1 MGNHTSRV
9 MPALRRDEIL
19 AGLIPGAISVAKPQ
33 ITRIISL
40 DGNIGVGKTTL
51 LDHIRNRFPD
61 IIIVK
66 EPVDTWTHLKDEQ
79 GTSLLELFYKDKK
92 RYAFTFQQAAML
104 SRLLLLQ
111 KAVAEAKPGSLILT
125 ERSVLTDR
133 HVFAQMLHAAGDLS
147 KLEKDLYDQWYNAFA
162 AQLPIAGIV
171 YITTSVETAF
181 ERIQTRAREGEATIS
196 KEYLQAL
203 DTQHRAWLANTTG
216 PKLEISTESGADL
229 EGTLVAL
236 EVFFQRC

>member
-1 MGNHTSRV
+1 
-9 MPALRRDEIL
+9 MPALKRDEIL
-19 AGLIPGAISVAKPQ
+19 AGLGIRPKTQ
-33 ITRIISL
+33 TTRIISL

-51 LDHIRNRFPD
+51 LDHIQKRFPEV
-61 IIIVK
+61 IIVK
-66 EPVDTWTHLKDEQ
+66 EPVDVWTHLKDEQ
-79 GTSLLELFYKDKK
+79 GSSLLELFYKDKR

-133 HVFAQMLHAAGDLS
+133 HVFAEMLYASGDLS

-171 YITTSVETAF
+171 YITTSVDTAF
-181 ERIQTRAREGEATIS
+181 DRIQTRAREGEATIS
-196 KEYLQAL
+196 KEYLEAL
-203 DTQHRAWLANTTG
+203 DRQHRAWLANTTG
-216 PKLEISTESGADL
+216 PKLEISTETGTDL
-229 EGTLVAL
+229 EGTLSAL
-236 EVFFQRC
+236 QIFFAAT

>member
-1 MGNHTSRV
+1 
-9 MPALRRDEIL
+9 MPALKRDEIL
-19 AGLIPGAISVAKPQ
+19 AGLIPKPKTQ
-33 ITRIISL
+33 TPTRIISL

-51 LDHIRNRFPD
+51 LDYIQKRFPD
-61 IIIVK
+61 VIIVK
-66 EPVDTWTHLKDEQ
+66 EPVDVWTHLKDEQ
-79 GTSLLELFYKDKK
+79 GSSLLELFYKDKR

-133 HVFAQMLHAAGDLS
+133 FVFAEMLYTSGDLS

-171 YITTSVETAF
+171 YITTSVDTAF
-181 ERIQTRAREGEATIS
+181 ERIQTRARDGEATIS
-196 KEYLQAL
+196 KEYLEAL
-203 DTQHRAWLANTTG
+203 DRQHRAWLANTTG
-216 PKLEISTESGADL
+216 PKLEISTETGTDL
-229 EGTLVAL
+229 EGTLAAL
-236 EVFFQRC
+236 QTFFAAT

>member
-1 MGNHTSRV
+1 
-9 MPALRRDEIL
+9 MPALKRDEIL
-19 AGLIPGAISVAKPQ
+19 AGLIPKPKP
-33 ITRIISL
+33 TRIISL

-51 LDHIRNRFPD
+51 LDHIQKRFPD
-61 IIIVK
+61 VIIVK
-66 EPVDTWTHLKDEQ
+66 EPVDVWSQLKDEQ
-79 GTSLLELFYKDKK
+79 GSSLLELFYKDKR

-133 HVFAQMLHAAGDLS
+133 FVFAEMLKASGDLS
-147 KLEKDLYDQWYNAFA
+147 KLEKDLYDQWYDAFA

-171 YITTSVETAF
+171 YITTSVDTAF

-196 KEYLQAL
+196 KEYLKAL
-203 DTQHRAWLANTTG
+203 DWQHQVWLTNTTG
-216 PKLEISTESGADL
+216 PKLEISTETGTDL
-229 EGTLVAL
+229 EGTLTAL
-236 EVFFQRC
+236 QIFFAAT

>member
-1 MGNHTSRV
+1 

-19 AGLIPGAISVAKPQ
+19 AGLIPTPVSKP
-33 ITRIISL
+33 TRIISL

-51 LDHIRNRFPD
+51 LDHIQKRFPD
-61 IIIVK
+61 MIIVK
-66 EPVDTWTHLKDEQ
+66 EPVDVWTHLKDEQ
-79 GTSLLELFYKDKK
+79 GSNLLELFYKDKR

-133 HVFAQMLHAAGDLS
+133 FVFAEMLYTSGDLS

-162 AQLPIAGIV
+162 TQLPIAGVV
-171 YITTSVETAF
+171 YITTSVDTAF
-181 ERIQTRAREGEATIS
+181 ERIQTRAREGESTIS
-196 KEYLQAL
+196 KEYLEAL
-203 DTQHRAWLANTTG
+203 DRQHRAWLANTTG
-216 PKLEISTESGADL
+216 PKLEISTETGTDL
-229 EGTLVAL
+229 EGTLTAL
-236 EVFFQRC
+236 QIFFAAT

>member
-1 MGNHTSRV
+1 MGNQSSRV
-9 MPALRRDEIL
+9 MPALKRDEIL
-19 AGLIPGAISVAKPQ
+19 AGLIPKPNP
-33 ITRIISL
+33 TRIISL

-51 LDHIRNRFPD
+51 LDHIQKRFPD
-61 IIIVK
+61 VIIVK
-66 EPVDTWTHLKDEQ
+66 EPVDVWTHLKDEQ
-79 GTSLLELFYKDKK
+79 GSSLLELFYKDKR

-133 HVFAQMLHAAGDLS
+133 YVFAEMLKASGDLS

-171 YITTSVETAF
+171 YITTSVNTAY
-181 ERIQTRAREGEATIS
+181 ERIQTRDRQGEAAIS
-196 KEYLQAL
+196 KEYLEAL
-203 DTQHRAWLANTTG
+203 DRQHRAWLANTTG
-216 PKLEISTESGADL
+216 PKLEISTEPEANL

-236 EVFFQRC
+236 EVFFHSV

>member
-1 MGNHTSRV
+1 

-19 AGLIPGAISVAKPQ
+19 AGLIPQPQ

-61 IIIVK
+61 VIIVK
-66 EPVDTWTHLKDEQ
+66 EPVDVWTHLKDEQ
-79 GTSLLELFYKDKK
+79 GSSLLELFYKDKK

-133 HVFAQMLHAAGDLS
+133 HVFAEMLHAAGDLS
-147 KLEKDLYDQWYNAFA
+147 KLEKDLYDQWYDAFA
-162 AQLPIAGIV
+162 AQLPIAGLV
-171 YITTSVETAF
+171 YITTSVDTAF

-196 KEYLQAL
+196 KEYLKAL
-203 DTQHRAWLANTTG
+203 DTQHRAWLASTTG
-216 PKLEISTESGADL
+216 PKLEISTEPGADL

>member
-1 MGNHTSRV
+1 MGNQSSRV
-9 MPALRRDEIL
+9 MPALKRDEIL
-19 AGLIPGAISVAKPQ
+19 AGLIPKPQ

-51 LDHIRNRFPD
+51 LDHIQKRFPD
-61 IIIVK
+61 VIIVK
-66 EPVDTWTHLKDEQ
+66 EPVDVWTHLKDEK
-79 GTSLLELFYKDKK
+79 GSSLLELFYQDKK

-111 KAVAEAKPGSLILT
+111 KAVAEAEPGSLILT

-133 HVFAQMLHAAGDLS
+133 YVFAEMLKASGDLS

-162 AQLPIAGIV
+162 TQLPIAGIV
-171 YITTSVETAF
+171 YITTSVETAY
-181 ERIQTRAREGEATIS
+181 ERIKTRAREGEASIS
-196 KEYLQAL
+196 KEYLTTL
-203 DTQHRAWLANTTG
+203 DKQHRAWLSNTTG
-216 PKLEISTESGADL
+216 PKLEISTESGANL

-236 EVFFQRC
+236 EVFFGHC

>member
-1 MGNHTSRV
+1 
-9 MPALRRDEIL
+9 MPALKRDEIL
-19 AGLIPGAISVAKPQ
+19 AGLIPKPKPP
-33 ITRIISL
+33 RIISL
-40 DGNIGVGKTTL
+40 DGNIGVGKTPL
-51 LDHIRNRFPD
+51 LDHIQKRFPD

-66 EPVDTWTHLKDEQ
+66 EPVDVWTHLKDEQ
-79 GTSLLELFYKDKK
+79 GSSLLELFYKDKR

-133 HVFAQMLHAAGDLS
+133 FVFAEMLKASGDLS

-171 YITTSVETAF
+171 YITTSVDTAF

-196 KEYLQAL
+196 KEYLKAL
-203 DTQHRAWLANTTG
+203 DWQHQVWLTNTTG
-216 PKLEISTESGADL
+216 PKLEISTETGTDL
-229 EGTLVAL
+229 EGTLAAL
-236 EVFFQRC
+236 QIFFAAT

>member
-1 MGNHTSRV
+1 MGNQSSRV

-19 AGLIPGAISVAKPQ
+19 AGLIPRTPKP
-33 ITRIISL
+33 TRIISL

-51 LDHIRNRFPD
+51 LDHIQKRFPD
-61 IIIVK
+61 VIIVK
-66 EPVDTWTHLKDEQ
+66 EPVDVWTHLKDEQ
-79 GTSLLELFYKDKK
+79 GSSLLELFYKDKK
-92 RYAFTFQQAAML
+92 RWSFSFQQAAML

-111 KAVAEAKPGSLILT
+111 KAVAEAEPGSLILT

-133 HVFAQMLHAAGDLS
+133 HVFAEMLYASGDLS

-171 YITTSVETAF
+171 YITTSVDTAF
-181 ERIQTRAREGEATIS
+181 ERIQTRGRDGEATIS
-196 KEYLQAL
+196 KEYLTTL
-203 DTQHRAWLANTTG
+203 DRQHRAWLANTTG
-216 PKLEISTESGADL
+216 PKLEISTESEANL

-236 EVFFQRC
+236 EVFFAAT

>member
-1 MGNHTSRV
+1 MGNHSSRI
-9 MPALRRDEIL
+9 MPALKRDEIL
-19 AGLIPGAISVAKPQ
+19 AGLIPKPQ

-61 IIIVK
+61 VIIVK
-66 EPVDTWTHLKDEQ
+66 EPVDVWTHLKDEQ
-79 GTSLLELFYKDKK
+79 GSSLLELFYKDKK

-111 KAVAEAKPGSLILT
+111 KAVAEAEPGSLILT

-133 HVFAQMLHAAGDLS
+133 FVFAEMLYTSGDLS

-181 ERIQTRAREGEATIS
+181 ERIQSRARAGEATIS

-203 DTQHRAWLANTTG
+203 DRQHRVWLTNTTG
-216 PKLEISTESGADL
+216 PKLEISTEPEANL

-236 EVFFQRC
+236 EVFFGAT

>member
-1 MGNHTSRV
+1 
-9 MPALRRDEIL
+9 MPALKRDEIL
-19 AGLIPGAISVAKPQ
+19 AGLIPKPISVAKPQ

-51 LDHIRNRFPD
+51 LDHIQKRFPEV
-61 IIIVK
+61 IIVK
-66 EPVDTWTHLKDEQ
+66 EPVDVWTHLKDEQ
-79 GTSLLELFYKDKK
+79 GSSLLELFYKDKR

-133 HVFAQMLHAAGDLS
+133 HVFAEMLYTSGDLS

-171 YITTSVETAF
+171 YITTSVDTAF
-181 ERIQTRAREGEATIS
+181 DRIQTRAREGESIIS
-196 KEYLQAL
+196 KEYLKAL
-203 DTQHRAWLANTTG
+203 DWQHQVWLTNTTG
-216 PKLEISTESGADL
+216 PKLEISTETGTDL
-229 EGTLVAL
+229 EGTLAAL
-236 EVFFQRC
+236 QIFFAAT